1 MAEQEPLAWAESIHG
16 SLVVLPIEDVDSFDL
31 IEQGADLDV
40 DPLAEDVVGTMDV
53 GAGINLV
60 LAKLDSATLLPVEG
74 GAVLLQPLEGSSLE
88 EDVEA
93 TFALVDGIADTAWK
107 DSGLVLPVS
116 EGLALFDSCAPDFE
130 AIEEAGVFV
139 ELPEGEYAVETIL
152 AYRSSGLVANLM
164 RFRLI

>member
-1 MAEQEPLAWAESIHG
+1 MADQEPLAWAESIHG
-16 SLVVLPIEDVDSFDL
+16 SLVLLPIEDVDSFELVEQSVDL
-31 IEQGADLDV
+31 EV
-40 DPLAEDVVGTMDV
+40 DPLVEGVVGTMDV

-60 LAKLDSATLLPVEG
+60 LAKLDSATLLPVEE
-74 GAVLLQPLEGSSLE
+74 GAVLLQPLEGPSFE
-88 EDVEA
+88 EDAEV
-93 TFALVDGIADTAWK
+93 TFALVDGIPASAWK
-107 DSGLVLPVS
+107 DSGLVLPIS

-152 AYRSSGLVANLM
+152 GYRSSGLVANLM